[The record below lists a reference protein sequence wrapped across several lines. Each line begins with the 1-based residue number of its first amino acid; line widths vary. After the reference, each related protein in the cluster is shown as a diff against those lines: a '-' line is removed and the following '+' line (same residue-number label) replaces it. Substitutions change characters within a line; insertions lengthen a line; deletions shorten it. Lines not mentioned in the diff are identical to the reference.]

1 MNTKYLVMPIG
12 KVTYEDRCRNLNQN
26 GLVIWFT
33 GLSGSGK
40 STIASEVEKKLVA
53 RKKAVYWL
61 DGDSLRY
68 GLNSDLG
75 FSEEDRKENIRRLAE
90 VAALFKDA
98 GIIVLVSA
106 ISPSQVMR
114 DFARIKAGGYGLIE
128 VYVKTDITT
137 CEKRDPKGLYKKAR
151 TGEIANF
158 TGISSPYEE
167 PENPDLVIDTDA
179 LTIEESVKL
188 VLEHIVNIVKF
199 YLPQNNSHSI

>member
-1 MNTKYLVMPIG
+1 MNTKYLVLPQG
-12 KVTYEDRCRNLNQN
+12 KVLYEDRCRNLNQN

-40 STIASEVEKKLVA
+40 STIASEIEKELIA

-61 DGDSLRY
+61 DGDVLRC

-75 FSEEDRKENIRRLAE
+75 FSEKDRKENIRRLAE

-106 ISPSQVMR
+106 ISPSKEMRAFVKVKQV
-114 DFARIKAGGYGLIE
+114 DQGLQKDPGFIE
-128 VYVKTDITT
+128 VYIKANLET
-137 CEKRDPKGLYKKAR
+137 CEQRDPKGLYKKAR
-151 TGEIANF
+151 TGEILNF

-167 PENPDLVIDTDA
+167 PENPDLVIDTDV
-179 LTIEESVKL
+179 LTIEEAVKL
-188 VLEHIVNIVKF
+188 VLEQITN
-199 YLPQNNSHSI
+199 